1 MVEVDRCLAYGTDI
15 DGGYMC
21 RWYRLNIMP
30 GTLLPAYQNERVPDL
45 TNSQCAV
52 LPGICKLTGASLK
65 QGSD

>member
-1 MVEVDRCLAYGTDI
+1 MVEVDGRLAYGTDI

-30 GTLLPAYQNERVPDL
+30 GTLLPVEQNGRVPNL

-52 LPGICKLTGASLK
+52 PGICKLTGASLK
-65 QGSD
+65 QGCD